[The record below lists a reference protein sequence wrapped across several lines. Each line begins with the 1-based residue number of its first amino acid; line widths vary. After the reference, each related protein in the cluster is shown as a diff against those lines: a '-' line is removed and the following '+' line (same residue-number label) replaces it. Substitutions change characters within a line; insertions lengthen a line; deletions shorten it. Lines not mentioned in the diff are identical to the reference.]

1 MIGEKMDN
9 TEKIEGIRRILIE
22 NGINIESGQENQ
34 IVDLDSL
41 NFLSIMID
49 LEDFLGVSLDDNEA
63 LFSLDYNV
71 ITFNKILSC
80 IESYIK

>member
-1 MIGEKMDN
+1 MDN
-9 TEKIEGIRRILIE
+9 TEKIEGIRRIFIE

-34 IVDLDSL
+34 IIDLDSL